1 MSVRRPPEA
10 VASAD
15 AAISERLLQDAASMF
30 AMLSATARLQL
41 MCLLAD
47 GDRDVGTLARETG
60 YTVPAVSHHLGKLK
74 LAGLVRAERNGQRQV
89 YVVSD
94 QKAVDLVR
102 YAMNIGGETFDPVRR
117 YGLESLSPAG
127 YSPGSNSRLADPSGS

>member
-1 MSVRRPPEA
+1 MPVRRPPEA

-60 YTVPAVSHHLGKLK
+60 YTVPAVSHHLGKLR
-74 LAGLVRAERNGQRQV
+74 LAGLVRAQRSGQRQV

-102 YAMNIGGETFDPVRR
+102 YAMNIGGETSIRSVDT
-117 YGLESLSPAG
+117 G
-127 YSPGSNSRLADPSGS
+127 

>member
-1 MSVRRPPEA
+1 MPTRRPPEA
-10 VASAD
+10 IASAD
-15 AAISERLLQDAASMF
+15 AAMPERLLQDAASMF
-30 AMLSATARLQL
+30 AMLSATARLRL

-74 LAGLVRAERNGQRQV
+74 LAGLVRAQRDGQRQV

-102 YAMNIGGETFDPVRR
+102 FAMDIGAEASIRSAATG
-117 YGLESLSPAG
+117 
-127 YSPGSNSRLADPSGS
+127 

>member
-1 MSVRRPPEA
+1 MPARRPPEA

-15 AAISERLLQDAASMF
+15 AVMSERLLQDAAGMF

-74 LAGLVRAERNGQRQV
+74 LAGLVRAQRDGQRQV

-94 QKAVDLVR
+94 QKAVDIVR
-102 YAMNIGGETFDPVRR
+102 FAMETGAETSIR
-117 YGLESLSPAG
+117 S
-127 YSPGSNSRLADPSGS
+127 ADTG